1 MNRQALEEYI
11 SAQFGAA
18 GERLWRAWP
27 DYVVFRNPRNKK
39 WFAVL
44 MDVEKSRLG
53 LAGGGKADVINLKCE
68 PILVGSLLQS
78 EGCLPAYHMNKTNW
92 ITVLLEGGPPP
103 EELRELLRI
112 SYDVVDRK

>member
-1 MNRQALEEYI
+1 MNRQELMEHI
-11 SAQFGAA
+11 SAEFGVP

-53 LAGGGKADVINLKCE
+53 LTGEGKADVINLKCD
-68 PILVGSLLQS
+68 PILVGSLRQS

-92 ITVLLEGGPPP
+92 VTVLLQGGPSA

-112 SYDVVDRK
+112 SYSLVDGK